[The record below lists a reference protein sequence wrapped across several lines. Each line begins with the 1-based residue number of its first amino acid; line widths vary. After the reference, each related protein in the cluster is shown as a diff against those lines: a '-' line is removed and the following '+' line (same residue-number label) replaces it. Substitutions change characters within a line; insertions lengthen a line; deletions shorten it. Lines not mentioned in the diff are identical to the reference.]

1 MSKNPIDMKLCEVF
15 LKASLDVKVT
25 KEN

>member
-1 MSKNPIDMKLCEVF
+1 MSKNPIDMNLCEVF

-25 KEN
+25 KQK